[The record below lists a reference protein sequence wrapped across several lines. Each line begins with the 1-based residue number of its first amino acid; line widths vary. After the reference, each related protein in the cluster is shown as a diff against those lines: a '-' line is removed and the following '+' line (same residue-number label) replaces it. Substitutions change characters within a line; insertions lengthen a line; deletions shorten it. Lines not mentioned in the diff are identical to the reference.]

1 MFEIFYMELLFN
13 LFISGILCCIIH
25 EGSHMLVAK
34 LFFNKSIN
42 FHFEYGNLFNFIYI
56 PRGIWN
62 MPNGLSKKQQKLIAG
77 AGFTGE
83 FIFGIILF
91 MIYRSFSYYYLL
103 VALLHILLYNFYA
116 GENSDFKFFKD

>member
-1 MFEIFYMELLFN
+1 
-13 LFISGILCCIIH
+13 
-25 EGSHMLVAK
+25 MLVAK

-62 MPNGLSKKQQKLIAG
+62 MPNGLNRKQQKLIAG

-116 GENSDFKFFKD
+116 GENSDFNFFKD